1 MPRASSRSTTVSV
14 DRDSSAPATPPQAS
28 SIPLT
33 QIDALSGDSNFMT
46 SFARGLAVVQAFS
59 GRKRPMTISQL
70 SLRTGFSRAAV
81 RRCLYTL
88 VKLGFAGT
96 ADSHHF
102 YLCPRIL
109 SLGYPYISSMP
120 LSVAAQP
127 VLGQMSDQSLES
139 CWIGKLEGQNVVC
152 VAHANAT
159 RLMTVD
165 VRVGGRYPAFCTSMG
180 RVLLANL
187 PQEEEEA
194 RIARLEFTRYT
205 DRTVCSPAK
214 FRQVLRLVRRDGFA
228 IVDQEL
234 EVGVW
239 ALAVPIHR
247 SSGRVLEAL
256 GIAALAQRVST
267 KEMVMRL
274 LPRLQDGARELSLLI
289 EMNAV

>member
-1 MPRASSRSTTVSV
+1 MPRADSRLTTGPV
-14 DRDSSAPATPPQAS
+14 DRDSSVPRNSPQAS
-28 SIPLT
+28 SISLT
-33 QIDALSGDSNFMT
+33 QIDSLSGDSNFMT

-59 GRKRPMTISQL
+59 GRKRQMTISQL

-96 ADSHHF
+96 DDNRHF
-102 YLCPRIL
+102 YLRPRIL
-109 SLGYPYISSMP
+109 SLGYSYISSMP
-120 LSVAAQP
+120 LSSAAQP
-127 VLGQMSDQSLES
+127 VLEQVSDQSLES
-139 CWIGKLEGQNVVC
+139 CWIGTLEGHQVVC

-159 RLMTVD
+159 RIMSVD
-165 VRVGGRYPAFCTSMG
+165 IRVGGRYPGFCTSMG

-187 PQEEEEA
+187 PPEEQEA
-194 RIARLEFTRYT
+194 CIARLEFIRYT
-205 DRTVCSPAK
+205 DRTVCSATK
-214 FRQVLRLVRRDGFA
+214 LRQILRLVRQDGFA

-256 GIAALAQRVST
+256 GIAAPAQRVST
-267 KEMVMRL
+267 KEMLMRF
-274 LPRLQDGARELSLLI
+274 LPRLQDGAQELSLLV
-289 EMNAV
+289 EM